1 MTRKPRHQAQMI
13 WLATFALAAGVVASA
28 AGAQQRTPQRP
39 PLRPLGQA
47 VATSEA
53 IASIAAVR
61 ALSDG
66 RVLVNDPVSRRV
78 LLLDSAMKLI
88 RVVADTTAAT
98 QKAYSTV
105 DGGLLAYRGDSTL
118 FVDPASYSMLVIDPS
133 GEINRVI
140 AAPRPEEV
148 SALLGGARGGNA
160 GFDAKGRLVY
170 RNNANF
176 SFRLSQPRPQSGRQA
191 APPQPADTTPIVR
204 FNLAT
209 RTEDTAA
216 FTHVATTRLVWVNT
230 EGGQRIA
237 PVINPLQLVDDWAL
251 LPDGTI
257 AIVRK
262 NYHVD
267 FIANDGTKSSGPLI
281 PFDWKR
287 LTDSAKIAL
296 IDSVREAR
304 SGGRART
311 AAAGSSASDSARPR
325 PEVAVSGGGGGA
337 RAGRGGGGGGGGGF
351 RAGGFRV
358 AGGAG
363 GAGRG
368 ADGADAAPFNGGA
381 ARAALQSSV
390 RFVEPKELPDYEPA
404 FAAGAVHSDGDGKLW
419 VRIITKDTTA
429 NGPAYDVI
437 DRTGKLI
444 DCVVTPKGTTVAG
457 FGPDGAVYLGVRDK
471 AGVHL
476 VRARE
481 K

>member
-1 MTRKPRHQAQMI
+1 
-13 WLATFALAAGVVASA
+13 
-28 AGAQQRTPQRP
+28 
-39 PLRPLGQA
+39 
-47 VATSEA
+47 
-53 IASIAAVR
+53 
-61 ALSDG
+61 
-66 RVLVNDPVSRRV
+66 V

-98 QKAYSTV
+98 QKAYGTV
-105 DGGLLAYRGDSTL
+105 DGGLVAYRGDSTL

-133 GEINRVI
+133 GDINRVI

-160 GFDAKGRLVY
+160 GFDANGLLVY
-170 RNNANF
+170 RNAF
-176 SFRLSQPRPQSGRQA
+176 SFRLPRTQAGTSA
-191 APPQPADTTPIVR
+191 APPQSADTTPIVR

-209 RTEDTAA
+209 RKEDTAA
-216 FTHVATTRLVWVNT
+216 FTHIATTKLVWTHT
-230 EGGQRIA
+230 ETGQQRIA
-237 PVINPLQLVDDWAL
+237 PVINPVQLVDDWAL

-267 FIANDGTKSSGPLI
+267 FISNDGTKSSGPLI
-281 PFDWKR
+281 PFDWQR
-287 LTDSAKIAL
+287 LNDSAKVAL
-296 IDSVREAR
+296 IDSVKALR
-304 SGGRART
+304 SAALTRRGPATTT
-311 AAAGSSASDSARPR
+311 ASTDSTPR
-325 PEVAVSGGGGGA
+325 PQPEAGFGGGGGG
-337 RAGRGGGGGGGGGF
+337 RAGRGGGGGAGGGGGGF
-351 RAGGFRV
+351 RIARG

-363 GAGRG
+363 GGIDAVTIGGLAGP
-368 ADGADAAPFNGGA
+368 AGA
-381 ARAALQSSV
+381 ARGAVQSI
-390 RFVEPKELPDYEPA
+390 RFVEPNELPDYEPA
-404 FAAGAVHSDGDGKLW
+404 FAAGAVHSDAEGKLW

-429 NGPAYDVI
+429 SGPVYDVI

>member
-1 MTRKPRHQAQMI
+1 MKVMI
-13 WLATFALAAGVVASA
+13 RTILAMSA
-28 AGAQQRTPQRP
+28 CIVTSTAGAQQRTPQRP

-47 VATSEA
+47 VATSEP
-53 IASIAAVR
+53 IGSIAAVR

-98 QKAYSTV
+98 QKAYGTV
-105 DGGLLAYRGDSTL
+105 DGGLLAYHGDSTL
-118 FVDPASYSMLVIDPS
+118 FVDPASYSMLVIDPN
-133 GEINRVI
+133 GDINRVI

-176 SFRLSQPRPQSGRQA
+176 AFRLAQQQQQSGQPA

-209 RTEDTAA
+209 RTEDTVA
-216 FTHVATTRLVWVNT
+216 FMRVATTRLVWIHT
-230 EGGQRIA
+230 DAGQRIA

-267 FIANDGTKSSGPLI
+267 FIANDGTTTSGPII

-287 LTDSAKIAL
+287 LTDSAKVAL
-296 IDSVREAR
+296 IDSVKEAR
-304 SGGRART
+304 AGGRARIT
-311 AAAGSSASDSARPR
+311 AGGSATTDSTRPR
-325 PEVAVSGGGGGA
+325 PDVAIIGGGGG
-337 RAGRGGGGGGGGGF
+337 RAGRGAGGGIGGDGGGF
-351 RAGGFRV
+351 RVGGFRV

-363 GAGRG
+363 GLDTPG
-368 ADGADAAPFNGGA
+368 PNGGA
-381 ARAALQSSV
+381 ARAALQATV

-404 FAAGAVHSDGDGKLW
+404 FASGAVHSDGEGKLW
-419 VRIITKDTTA
+419 VRIITRDTTA
-429 NGPAYDVI
+429 NGPEYDVI